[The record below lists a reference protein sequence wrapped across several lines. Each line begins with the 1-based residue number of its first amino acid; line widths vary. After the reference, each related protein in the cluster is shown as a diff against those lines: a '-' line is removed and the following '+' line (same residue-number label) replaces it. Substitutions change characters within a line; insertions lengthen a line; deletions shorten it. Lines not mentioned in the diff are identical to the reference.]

1 MSWSTFGERFTRRTG
16 ALELM
21 DDLGRAMGG
30 EHTDALMLGGGN
42 PGRIPA
48 VQDAFRAR
56 LAEIS
61 QDPAAFD
68 RMLGNY
74 APPRGEIHFRRALAR
89 LLRNEYG
96 WPLTADNIC
105 LSAGSQAAFF
115 LLFNLLGGEHGD
127 GSLRRILL
135 PMTPEYIGYSDVGL
149 SEGLFTSRRP
159 SIEHLDDRLFKYHV
173 DFAALEPGDDVA
185 AICVSR
191 PTNPTGNVLT
201 DTELARL
208 DELARQRDIPLI
220 VDSAYGLPFPSIVF
234 TEASPIWNDN
244 IILCMSLSKLGL
256 PGLRT
261 GIVVAREEIISALAS
276 VTAILNL
283 SVPSVGAVL
292 LQDMVD
298 SGAIIRLSRDVIR
311 PFYQAKAES
320 AANWLKQAMAGY
332 PCHIHRPEGAMFLW
346 VWFPGLPVTSAELY
360 LRLKDAGVLV
370 VPGHH
375 FFPGLEATDWPHRN
389 ECLRVTFSQ
398 PDAAVQAGIQVI
410 AAQVKRIFD
419 QATSR

>member
-21 DDLGRAMGG
+21 YDLGRAIGG
-30 EHTDALMLGGGN
+30 EQTDALMLGGGN

-74 APPRGEIHFRRALAR
+74 APPRGEIYFRRALAR
-89 LLRNEYG
+89 LLRDQYG
-96 WPLTADNIC
+96 WPLTADNVC

-115 LLFNLLGGEHGD
+115 LLFNLLGGEHSD
-127 GSLRRILL
+127 GSQRRILL

-159 SIEHLDDRLFKYHV
+159 SIEHLDDTLFKYHV
-173 DFAALEPGDDVA
+173 DFAALAPGDDVA

-208 DELARQRDIPLI
+208 DELAQQRNIPLI

-234 TEASPIWNDN
+234 TEATPIWNDN

-292 LQDMVD
+292 LQDMVE
-298 SGAIIRLSRDVIR
+298 SGAIIRLSRNVIR
-311 PFYQAKAES
+311 PFYQAKAQS
-320 AANWLKQAMAGY
+320 AAHWLKQAMAGY

-346 VWFPGLPVTSAELY
+346 VWFPGLPVTSAQLY
-360 LRLKDAGVLV
+360 RRLKDAGVLV

-389 ECLRVTFSQ
+389 ECLRVSFAQ
-398 PDAAVQAGIQVI
+398 PDATVEAGIKAI

-419 QATSR
+419 QATS

>member
-1 MSWSTFGERFTRRTG
+1 MPAWSKFGERFTRRTG

-30 EHTDALMLGGGN
+30 EHADALMLGGGN

-48 VQDAFRAR
+48 VQKIFQTR

-61 QDPAAFD
+61 QDSDAFE

-74 APPRGEIHFRRALAR
+74 APPAGEIQFRRALAG
-89 LLRNEYG
+89 LLRDEYG
-96 WPLTADNIC
+96 WDLTEDNIA

-115 LLFNLLGGEHGD
+115 LLFNMLGGDHSD
-127 GSLRRILL
+127 GSRRQILL
-135 PMTPEYIGYSDVGL
+135 PMTPEYIGYSYVGL
-149 SEGLFTSRRP
+149 DDGLFTSRRP
-159 SIEHLDDRLFKYHV
+159 SIEHLDDTLFKYHV
-173 DFAALEPGDDVA
+173 DFDGLVPDDNVA

-201 DTELARL
+201 DGEMSRL
-208 DELARQRDIPLI
+208 DELARQRQIPLI
-220 VDSAYGLPFPSIVF
+220 VDSAYGLPFPGIVF
-234 TEASPIWNDN
+234 TEATPLWNDN

-261 GIVVAREEIISALAS
+261 GIVIAREEVIAALAS
-276 VTAILNL
+276 VTAIVSL

-292 LQDMVD
+292 LQDLVE
-298 SGAIIRLSRDVIR
+298 SGEIIRMSRELVR
-311 PFYQAKAES
+311 PFYQDKGR
-320 AANWLKQAMAGY
+320 AAAQWLQQAMGDY
-332 PCHIHRPEGAMFLW
+332 PCRIHRPEGALFLW
-346 VWFPGLPVTSAELY
+346 VWFPGLPISSAELY
-360 LRLKDAGVLV
+360 QRLKDVGVLV

-375 FFPGLEATDWPHRN
+375 FFPGLSDPWRHRD

-398 PDAAVQAGIQVI
+398 PDDMVRAGIQAI
-410 AAQVKRIFD
+410 AREVGAVYDQVENG
-419 QATSR
+419 

>member
-21 DDLGRAMGG
+21 DDLGRAIGG
-30 EHTDALMLGGGN
+30 EQTDALMLGGGN

-74 APPRGEIHFRRALAR
+74 APPRGEIYFRRALAR
-89 LLRNEYG
+89 LLRDQYG
-96 WPLTADNIC
+96 WPLTADNVC

-115 LLFNLLGGEHGD
+115 LLFNLLGGEHSD
-127 GSLRRILL
+127 GSQRRILL

-159 SIEHLDDRLFKYHV
+159 SIEHLDDTLFKYHV
-173 DFAALEPGDDVA
+173 DFAALAPGDDVA

-208 DELARQRDIPLI
+208 DELAQQRNIPLI

-234 TEASPIWNDN
+234 TEATPIWNDN

-292 LQDMVD
+292 LQDMVE
-298 SGAIIRLSRDVIR
+298 SGAIIRLSRNVIR
-311 PFYQAKAES
+311 PFYQAKAQS
-320 AANWLKQAMAGY
+320 AAHWLKQAMAGY

-346 VWFPGLPVTSAELY
+346 VWFPGLPVTSAQLY
-360 LRLKDAGVLV
+360 RRLKDAGVLV

-389 ECLRVTFSQ
+389 ECLRVSFAQ
-398 PDAAVQAGIQVI
+398 PDATVEAGIKAI

-419 QATSR
+419 QATS

>member
-1 MSWSTFGERFTRRTG
+1 MSWSKFGERFTRRTG

-30 EHTDALMLGGGN
+30 EHADALMLGGGN

-61 QDPAAFD
+61 RDPAAFD

-74 APPRGEIHFRRALAR
+74 APPRGEIQFRRALAR
-89 LLRNEYG
+89 LLRDEYG
-96 WPLTADNIC
+96 WPLTADNIA
-105 LSAGSQAAFF
+105 LSTGSQAAFF
-115 LLFNLLGGEHGD
+115 LLFNLFGGEYSD
-127 GSLRRILL
+127 GSQRRILL
-135 PMTPEYIGYSDVGL
+135 PMTPEYIGYSYVGL
-149 SEGLFTSRRP
+149 GEGLFTSRRP
-159 SIEHLDDRLFKYHV
+159 SIEQLDDTLFKYHV

-208 DELARQRDIPLI
+208 DQLARQRNIPLI

-234 TEASPIWNDN
+234 TEATPIWNDN
-244 IILCMSLSKLGL
+244 VILCMSLSKLGL

-261 GIVVAREEIISALAS
+261 GIVIAREEIISALAS

-292 LQDMVD
+292 LQDMVA
-298 SGAIIRLSRDVIR
+298 SGAIIRLSHDVIR

-320 AANWLKQAMAGY
+320 AADWLKQAMAGY
-332 PCHIHRPEGAMFLW
+332 PCRIHRPEGAMFLW

-360 LRLKDAGVLV
+360 QRLKDAGVLV

-375 FFPGLEATDWPHRN
+375 FFPGLEDDWPHRD

-398 PDAAVQAGIQVI
+398 PDAMVGAGIQAI
-410 AAQVKRIFD
+410 AAEVKAIYD
-419 QATSR
+419 QATH